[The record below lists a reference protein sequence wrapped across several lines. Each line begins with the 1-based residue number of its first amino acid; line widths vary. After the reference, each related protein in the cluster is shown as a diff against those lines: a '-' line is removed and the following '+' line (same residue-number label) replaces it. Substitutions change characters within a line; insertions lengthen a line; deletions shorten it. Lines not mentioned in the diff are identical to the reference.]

1 MLALPGFSSRQD
13 VIAYREMQQIL
24 ATTAARAVV
33 TTVGVDALRH
43 PCQELLLGVPPRN
56 QQLLQPVIVDRAEMK
71 ASVVLLD
78 ECRQSRTWLP
88 PLHDVVGGRLQPLP
102 PYRVQCPYYGR

>member
-56 QQLLQPVIVDRAEMK
+56 QQLLQPVFVDRAEMK
-71 ASVVLLD
+71 AFVVLLD